1 MNTPLLQVKHL
12 NVIYRTFEGVLH
24 AVNGIDLDL
33 EAGGTLGLVGES
45 GAGKTT
51 TALSVMRLVPV
62 PPGEIVSGSVLF
74 EGKDLMSLPERE
86 MMRIRGNR
94 ISMIFQDPMTS
105 LNPVLPVG
113 LQISEALEAHQKLG
127 KQEAMK
133 KAGEMLE
140 KVQIPAQRLQEYP
153 HEFSGGMRQRVVI
166 AMALACNPHLI
177 IADEPT
183 TALDV
188 TIQIQVLELMKEL
201 RNEFGTAMIMIT
213 HDLGVVGEVCDR
225 VAVMYAG
232 EIIEDGSI
240 GQIFDHPMHPYT
252 VGLFRCIPDI
262 EEPTS
267 VIHPIRGLMPDPLAV
282 AQGCCFEPRCPEAM
296 PRCAIT
302 RPGCVMADGHRVFCH
317 LYADGK
323 RAFAHGKEVAANV

>member
-1 MNTPLLQVKHL
+1 MNTPLLQVRNL
-12 NVIYRTFEGVLH
+12 SVVYRTFEGVLR

-33 EAGGTLGLVGES
+33 EAGRTLGLVGES

-51 TALSVMRLVPV
+51 TALSVMRLVPT
-62 PPGEIVSGSVLF
+62 PPGEIVSGSATF
-74 EGKDLMSLPERE
+74 EGRDLMTLPERE

-127 KQEAMK
+127 KAEAAR
-133 KAGEMLE
+133 KAGQMLE

-166 AMALACNPHLI
+166 AMALACNPRLI

-201 RNEFGTAMIMIT
+201 RNEFGTSMIMIT

-232 EIIEDGSI
+232 EIVEDGDI
-240 GQIFDHPMHPYT
+240 AQIFDQPMHPYT
-252 VGLFRCIPDI
+252 VGLFKCIPNI
-262 EEPTS
+262 EEPAST
-267 VIHPIRGLMPDPLAV
+267 IHPIRGMMPDPLV
-282 AQGCCFEPRCPEAM
+282 PMPGCCFEPRCPEATA
-296 PRCAIT
+296 RCAT
-302 RPGCVMADGHRVFCH
+302 ERPGGALVDGRRIRCH

-323 RAFAHGKEVAANV
+323 RAFAHGRETVPHV